1 MKLRLFSDIIVW
13 QVGMN
18 LPIAGDLEWV
28 GLTLLKEKIRQEK
41 N

>member
-18 LPIAGDLEWV
+18 LPIAGDLE
-28 GLTLLKEKIRQEK
+28 
-41 N
+41 